1 MEFGVFESGETSQ
14 RLVSQL
20 DEDEIFAVSYY
31 EIEYSAAD
39 IVIYVD
45 RQIVLRGQLH
55 PNRVHYGVKEG
66 VLFFCADLVFDR
78 SQILSISGS
87 TAAFI
92 NVEWAQQFEL
102 KVGL

>member
-1 MEFGVFESGETSQ
+1 MEFGVFESGETPQ

-20 DEDEIFAVSYY
+20 DEYEIFAMSYY

-55 PNRVHYGVKEG
+55 PHRVHYGVKIG
-66 VLFFCADLVFDR
+66 VLFFCADLVFNR
-78 SQILSISGS
+78 SRTLSICGS
-87 TAAFI
+87 TAALV

-102 KVGL
+102 KVAL